1 MFNDTGLD
9 GIELCSTSSLQ
20 GIADASI
27 ALRLLRSSV
36 LMDIAQEGGEV
47 SHVVLASRS
56 WTSQAAEPSGL
67 GMFNLFF
74 GGQRYEISV
83 IIAQKHAKSADFGI
97 KIAIISEK

>member
-1 MFNDTGLD
+1 M
-9 GIELCSTSSLQ
+9 
-20 GIADASI
+20 
-27 ALRLLRSSV
+27 SV
-36 LMDIAQEGGEV
+36 PDVTLGC
-47 SHVVLASRS
+47 
-56 WTSQAAEPSGL
+56 L